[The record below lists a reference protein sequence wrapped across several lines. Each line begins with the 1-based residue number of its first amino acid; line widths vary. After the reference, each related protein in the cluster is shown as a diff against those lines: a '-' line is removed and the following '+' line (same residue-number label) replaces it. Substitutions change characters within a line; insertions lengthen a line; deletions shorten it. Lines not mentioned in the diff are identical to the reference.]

1 MQAKVL
7 LDKYASQVTFQTM
20 GDPKDVKGKGQYH
33 TWSGPEHKLL
43 LRLLVDAINQGFRDA
58 SGKFNKLTVESR
70 ILTTLQQEV
79 GSKKTYGQYKNRMK
93 ILKGRYQVFADFLRC
108 SSGFGWDSETK
119 KFTADDEVW
128 KVYLQAHPNNK
139 YLRDDSFEDFE
150 ELRTIFEQNTATGQN
165 AVGLGDSVDA
175 GSYQFEENEKTN
187 DNNFVH
193 VIDEGGGIE
202 HQQTYEPSSRKSIGE
217 KLSHRKKARTDSYN
231 SERVCEEVTEISS
244 QIFDMI
250 QKRWVKEAEEKEAE
264 DKANNVWD
272 AIKEIP
278 DLDDDLR
285 YEAMT
290 LVHTLGMKSGFVN
303 MSITDRCGWIK
314 RNLRKPSG

>member
-1 MQAKVL
+1 
-7 LDKYASQVTFQTM
+7 
-20 GDPKDVKGKGQYH
+20 QYH
-33 TWSGPEHKLL
+33 SWSGPEHKLL

-93 ILKGRYQVFADFLRC
+93 ILKGRYQIFFVVVLVLDGTLKRKN
-108 SSGFGWDSETK
+108 S
-119 KFTADDEVW
+119 
-128 KVYLQAHPNNK
+128 QQMMK
-139 YLRDDSFEDFE
+139 YGRSICRLIQIINILCDDSFEDFE
-150 ELRTIFEQNTATGQN
+150 ELRIFEQNTATGQN

-187 DNNFVH
+187 DNDFVH
-193 VIDEGGGIE
+193 NTSKHVNL
-202 HQQTYEPSSRKSIGE
+202 HQEKALE
-217 KLSHRKKARTDSYN
+217 KLSHRKKARTDAYN
-231 SERVCEEVTEISS
+231 SEGFVRKLQKS
-244 QIFDMI
+244 
-250 QKRWVKEAEEKEAE
+250 KRWVKEAEEKEAE

-303 MSITDRCGWIK
+303 MSITDR
-314 RNLRKPSG
+314 

>member
-1 MQAKVL
+1 MKAKVL

-33 TWSGPEHKLL
+33 SWSRPEHKLL

-70 ILTTLQQEV
+70 ILTTLQKEV

-128 KVYLQAHPNNK
+128 KVYLQ
-139 YLRDDSFEDFE
+139 
-150 ELRTIFEQNTATGQN
+150 NTATGQN

-187 DNNFVH
+187 DNDFVH

-202 HQQTYEPSSRKSIGE
+202 HQQTCEPSSRKSIGE
-217 KLSHRKKARTDSYN
+217 KLSHRKKARTDAYN

>member
-1 MQAKVL
+1 
-7 LDKYASQVTFQTM
+7 
-20 GDPKDVKGKGQYH
+20 
-33 TWSGPEHKLL
+33 
-43 LRLLVDAINQGFRDA
+43 
-58 SGKFNKLTVESR
+58 
-70 ILTTLQQEV
+70 
-79 GSKKTYGQYKNRMK
+79 MK

-187 DNNFVH
+187 DNDFVH

-202 HQQTYEPSSRKSIGE
+202 HQETCEPSSRKSIGE
-217 KLSHRKKARTDSYN
+217 KLSHRKKARTDAYN

-303 MSITDRCGWIK
+303 MSITNSCGWIK

>member
-1 MQAKVL
+1 
-7 LDKYASQVTFQTM
+7 M

-33 TWSGPEHKLL
+33 SWSRPEHKLL

-70 ILTTLQQEV
+70 ILTTLQKEV

-187 DNNFVH
+187 DNDFVH

-202 HQQTYEPSSRKSIGE
+202 HQQTCEPSSRKSIGE
-217 KLSHRKKARTDSYN
+217 KLSHRKKARTDAYN
-231 SERVCEEVTEISS
+231 SER
-244 QIFDMI
+244 
-250 QKRWVKEAEEKEAE
+250 KRWVKEAEEKEAE

>member
-1 MQAKVL
+1 MRTEREQESERSEMKLSRKSTILEAKDSILESLKPEGSPLIVRFDFVSSFSLDPRKRSVVKIFSVL
-7 LDKYASQVTFQTM
+7 VLFLKSHVIHN
-20 GDPKDVKGKGQYH
+20 QYH
-33 TWSGPEHKLL
+33 SWSGPEHKLL

-202 HQQTYEPSSRKSIGE
+202 HQQ
-217 KLSHRKKARTDSYN
+217 
-231 SERVCEEVTEISS
+231 
-244 QIFDMI
+244 
-250 QKRWVKEAEEKEAE
+250 
-264 DKANNVWD
+264 
-272 AIKEIP
+272 
-278 DLDDDLR
+278 
-285 YEAMT
+285 
-290 LVHTLGMKSGFVN
+290 
-303 MSITDRCGWIK
+303 
-314 RNLRKPSG
+314 

>member
-1 MQAKVL
+1 
-7 LDKYASQVTFQTM
+7 
-20 GDPKDVKGKGQYH
+20 
-33 TWSGPEHKLL
+33 
-43 LRLLVDAINQGFRDA
+43 
-58 SGKFNKLTVESR
+58 
-70 ILTTLQQEV
+70 
-79 GSKKTYGQYKNRMK
+79 MK

-187 DNNFVH
+187 DNDFVH

-202 HQQTYEPSSRKSIGE
+202 HQETCEPSSRKSIGE
-217 KLSHRKKARTDSYN
+217 KLSHRKKARTDAYN
-231 SERVCEEVTEISS
+231 SER
-244 QIFDMI
+244 
-250 QKRWVKEAEEKEAE
+250 KRWVKEAEEKEAE

-303 MSITDRCGWIK
+303 MSITNSCGWIK
-314 RNLRKPSG
+314 RNLQISMAHIVNANEEIQIDVDILLLVFSIIVK

>member
-1 MQAKVL
+1 MHIYIKSVTWRRAYKT
-7 LDKYASQVTFQTM
+7 DRIRASIISFICQITFQTM

-79 GSKKTYGQYKNRMK
+79 GSKKTY
-93 ILKGRYQVFADFLRC
+93 DFLRC